1 MECNAIFISNA
12 LILLLI
18 AANVKG
24 ETTAIGGFR
33 WKLLPNAAR
42 SPIICKTKVRP
53 FEQNIPTG
61 DRNLSKAATRQKP
74 AAKATKTVANGNGH
88 KASNKVDAGEFQE
101 VENAKA
107 EYIARRASQLEAI
120 KKTDKKL
127 LREMLY
133 QMVLG
138 RRFEEKCAEVY
149 RMGKIGGFCHL
160 YIGQEAIGVGSMMA
174 IEPTDMVITSYRDHV
189 QAMIKGMSPESVM
202 AELYGK
208 EGGCVKGKG
217 GSMHMFSKELE
228 FYGGHGIVGGQ
239 IGVGTGMAY
248 AAKYK
253 GTGQVVLCF
262 FGEAAVNQGI
272 FHESLNMAQLW
283 KLPCIYICEN
293 NQYGMGTSQA
303 RAMSTRNIAKKADA
317 FEMANEFV
325 DGMDVMAVR
334 GATLRA
340 IERARKDG
348 SPTLLEVRAYRYMG
362 HSMSDPGNY
371 RTRDEILKYQE
382 RDPIVLFKDSLKES
396 KILTDKDFEKIEQ
409 EAIDA
414 VDRAVKFS
422 DESPYPSE
430 SELLTDVLA

>member
-1 MECNAIFISNA
+1 MHKQSYLYYNYA
-12 LILLLI
+12 LITVFYFQPISVTEDLI
-18 AANVKG
+18 LAK
-24 ETTAIGGFR
+24 TAT
-33 WKLLPNAAR
+33 
-42 SPIICKTKVRP
+42 SPKTEAINK
-53 FEQNIPTG
+53 NG
-61 DRNLSKAATRQKP
+61 S
-74 AAKATKTVANGNGH
+74 GNGT
-88 KASNKVDAGEFQE
+88 KKFAEKSE
-101 VENAKA
+101 VKNGGQDFALVELAHS
-107 EYIARRASQLEAI
+107 EYLKRRKSQLESV

-127 LREMLY
+127 LRAMLY

-160 YIGQEAIGVGSMMA
+160 YIGQEAIAVGSMMA
-174 IEPTDMVITSYRDHV
+174 LNPTDMVITAYRDHV
-189 QAMIKGMSPESVM
+189 QAMVKGMSPESVM

-239 IGVGTGMAY
+239 IGVGTGLAY

-253 GTGQVVLCF
+253 QTGQVALCF
-262 FGEAAVNQGI
+262 FGEAAVNQGM

-293 NQYGMGTSQA
+293 NQYGMGTSQE
-303 RAMSTRNIAKKADA
+303 RAMSTRNIAKKAEA

-334 GATLRA
+334 EATLRA
-340 IERARKDG
+340 IERARKDS
-348 SPTLLEVRAYRYMG
+348 SPTLLEIRAYRFMG

-371 RTRDEILKYQE
+371 RTRDEIKKYQE
-382 RDPIVLFKDSLKES
+382 RDPIVLFKDSLKEAKVLS
-396 KILTDKDFEKIEQ
+396 DKDFEKIEQ
-409 EAIDA
+409 EAVEA
-414 VDRAVKFS
+414 TERALKFAE
-422 DESPYPSE
+422 ESPLPDE
-430 SELLTDVLA
+430 SELLTDVFA

>member
-1 MECNAIFISNA
+1 LTED
-12 LILLLI
+12 LIL
-18 AANVKG
+18 
-24 ETTAIGGFR
+24 
-33 WKLLPNAAR
+33 P
-42 SPIICKTKVRP
+42 
-53 FEQNIPTG
+53 
-61 DRNLSKAATRQKP
+61 KAATRQK
-74 AAKATKTVANGNGH
+74 ATATVAKISTNG
-88 KASNKVDAGEFQE
+88 SGETGAITDFVE
-101 VENAKA
+101 VEQAKA
-107 EYIARRASQLEAI
+107 EYRARRTSQLAAI

-149 RMGKIGGFCHL
+149 RMGAIGGFCHL

-174 IEPTDMVITSYRDHV
+174 LKPTDMVITAYRDHV
-189 QAMIKGMSPESVM
+189 QAMIKGMTPESVM

-208 EGGCVKGKG
+208 EGGCVGGKG

-253 GTGQVVLCF
+253 GTGQVALCF

-303 RAMSTRNIAKKADA
+303 RAMSSRSIAKKAEA

-334 GATLRA
+334 DATLRA

-348 SPTLLEVRAYRYMG
+348 SPTLLEIRAYRYMG

-382 RDPIVLFKDSLKES
+382 RDPIVLFKDSLKEA
-396 KILTDKDFEKIEQ
+396 KVFGDKDFDKIEE
-409 EAIDA
+409 EAMTA
-414 VDRAVKFS
+414 VAAAVKFAE
-422 DESPYPSE
+422 ESPFPDS
-430 SELLTDVLA
+430 SELMTDVYA

>member
-1 MECNAIFISNA
+1 
-12 LILLLI
+12 LILPKT
-18 AANVKG
+18 ATSRK
-24 ETTAIGGFR
+24 TTRTIE
-33 WKLLPNAAR
+33 KN
-42 SPIICKTKVRP
+42 S
-53 FEQNIPTG
+53 
-61 DRNLSKAATRQKP
+61 
-74 AAKATKTVANGNGH
+74 GNGT
-88 KASNKVDAGEFQE
+88 NKT
-101 VENAKA
+101 NAKA
-107 EYIARRASQLEAI
+107 ENSDFVDLELAKSEYGKRRKSQLESI

-160 YIGQEAIGVGSMMA
+160 YIGQEAIAIGTMMA
-174 IEPTDMVITSYRDHV
+174 LRPDDMVITAYRDHV
-189 QAMIKGMSPESVM
+189 QALVKGMTPESVM

-253 GTGQVVLCF
+253 GTDQVTLCF
-262 FGEAAVNQGI
+262 FGEAAVNQGM

-293 NQYGMGTSQA
+293 NQYGMGTSQK
-303 RAMSTRNIAKKADA
+303 RAMSISSIAEKANA
-317 FEMANEFV
+317 YGIAGEFV

-334 GATLRA
+334 DATLHA

-348 SPTLLEVRAYRYMG
+348 SPTLLEIRAYRFMG

-371 RTRDEILKYQE
+371 RTRDEIKKYQE
-382 RDPIVLFKDSLKES
+382 RDPIVLFKDSLNES
-396 KILTDKDFEKIEQ
+396 KVLSEKDFEKIEA
-409 EAIDA
+409 EAAEA
-414 VDRAVKFS
+414 VERAVNFA
-422 DESPYPSE
+422 DESPLPNG
-430 SELLTDVLA
+430 SELFTDVYA

>member
-1 MECNAIFISNA
+1 M
-12 LILLLI
+12 
-18 AANVKG
+18 
-24 ETTAIGGFR
+24 
-33 WKLLPNAAR
+33 
-42 SPIICKTKVRP
+42 
-53 FEQNIPTG
+53 
-61 DRNLSKAATRQKP
+61 
-74 AAKATKTVANGNGH
+74 AAKAESTNGKTDLH
-88 KASNKVDAGEFQE
+88 I
-101 VENAKA
+101 VELAKS
-107 EYIARRASQLEAI
+107 EYQKRRKSQLESI

-127 LREMLY
+127 LRAMLY

-160 YIGQEAIGVGSMMA
+160 YIGQEAIAVGSMMA
-174 IEPTDMVITSYRDHV
+174 LKPTDMVITSYRDHV
-189 QAMIKGMSPESVM
+189 QAMVKGISPESVM

-253 GTGQVVLCF
+253 GTDQVTLCF

-293 NQYGMGTSQA
+293 NQYGMGTSQE
-303 RAMSTRNIAKKADA
+303 RAMSTRNIAKKAEA

-334 GATLRA
+334 DATLRA

-348 SPTLLEVRAYRYMG
+348 SPTLLEVRAYRFMG

-371 RTRDEILKYQE
+371 RTRDEIKKYQE

-396 KILTDKDFEKIEQ
+396 KVLGDKDFEKIEQ
-409 EAIDA
+409 EAAEA
-414 VDRAVKFS
+414 VEKAVKFA
-422 DESPYPSE
+422 DESPYPAE
-430 SELLTDVLA
+430 SELMTDVYA

>member
-1 MECNAIFISNA
+1 M
-12 LILLLI
+12 IL
-18 AANVKG
+18 AKTATSPKK
-24 ETTAIGGFR
+24 ETI
-33 WKLLPNAAR
+33 
-42 SPIICKTKVRP
+42 
-53 FEQNIPTG
+53 
-61 DRNLSKAATRQKP
+61 TR
-74 AAKATKTVANGNGH
+74 NGNGNGTK
-88 KASNKVDAGEFQE
+88 KAAVKAEVKVDDNDFALVE
-101 VENAKA
+101 VAKA
-107 EYIARRASQLEAI
+107 EYVKRRKSQLESI

-174 IEPTDMVITSYRDHV
+174 LKPTDMVITSYRDHV
-189 QAMIKGMSPESVM
+189 QAMIKGITPEAVM

-217 GSMHMFSKELE
+217 GSMHMFSKEHE

-239 IGVGTGMAY
+239 IGVGTGMAH

-253 GTGQVVLCF
+253 ETGQVTLCF
-262 FGEAAVNQGI
+262 FGEAAVNQGM

-283 KLPCIYICEN
+283 KLPCVYICEN
-293 NQYGMGTSQA
+293 NQYGMGTSQE
-303 RAMSTRNIAKKADA
+303 RAMSTRNIAKKAEA

-334 GATLRA
+334 DATLRA

-348 SPTLLEVRAYRYMG
+348 SPTLLEIRAYRFMG

-371 RTRDEILKYQE
+371 RTRDEIKKYQE

-396 KILTDKDFEKIEQ
+396 KVLGDKDFEKIEA
-409 EAIDA
+409 EAMEA
-414 VDRAVKFS
+414 VDRAVKFGE
-422 DESPYPSE
+422 ESPFPQE
-430 SELLTDVLA
+430 SELLTDVYA

>member
-1 MECNAIFISNA
+1 MPK
-12 LILLLI
+12 
-18 AANVKG
+18 AN
-24 ETTAIGGFR
+24 
-33 WKLLPNAAR
+33 
-42 SPIICKTKVRP
+42 
-53 FEQNIPTG
+53 
-61 DRNLSKAATRQKP
+61 TRQKP
-74 AAKATKTVANGNGH
+74 TAKTAKISTNGRGNSL
-88 KASNKVDAGEFQE
+88 KAIKEHEFTDFVE
-101 VENAKA
+101 VEQAKA
-107 EYIARRASQLEAI
+107 EFKARRSSQLASI

-127 LREMLY
+127 LRAMLY

-174 IEPTDMVITSYRDHV
+174 IKPTDMVITAYRDHV
-189 QAMIKGMSPESVM
+189 QAVIKGITPESVL

-208 EGGCVKGKG
+208 AGGCVGGKG
-217 GSMHMFSKELE
+217 GSMHMFSKEHE

-253 GTGQVVLCF
+253 KSGQVVLCF

-283 KLPCIYICEN
+283 KLPIIYVCEN
-293 NQYGMGTSQA
+293 NQYGMGTSQE
-303 RAMSTRNIAKKADA
+303 RAMSASSIAKKADA

-334 GATLRA
+334 EATLRA
-340 IERARKDG
+340 IERARKK
-348 SPTLLEVRAYRYMG
+348 SEPTLLEIRAYRFMG

-371 RTRDEILKYQE
+371 RTRDEIAKYQE
-382 RDPIVLFKDSLKES
+382 RDPIVLFKDSLTEAKVFG
-396 KILTDKDFEKIEQ
+396 DKDFEKVER
-409 EAIDA
+409 EAVEA
-414 VDRAVKFS
+414 VERAVKFA
-422 DESPYPSE
+422 DESLFPDE
-430 SELLTDVLA
+430 SELMTNVFA

>member
-1 MECNAIFISNA
+1 M
-12 LILLLI
+12 
-18 AANVKG
+18 
-24 ETTAIGGFR
+24 
-33 WKLLPNAAR
+33 P
-42 SPIICKTKVRP
+42 KT
-53 FEQNIPTG
+53 
-61 DRNLSKAATRQKP
+61 ATRQRSRSENDSAKHNGSDNSEGRA
-74 AAKATKTVANGNGH
+74 AAKAELT
-88 KASNKVDAGEFQE
+88 DDFEI
-101 VENAKA
+101 VELAKA
-107 EYIARRASQLEAI
+107 EYQKRKKSQLESI

-127 LREMLY
+127 LHAMLY
-133 QMVLG
+133 QMLLG

-160 YIGQEAIGVGSMMA
+160 YIGQEAIAVGSMMA
-174 IEPTDMVITSYRDHV
+174 LEPKDMVITSYRDHV
-189 QAMIKGMSPESVM
+189 QAMIKGISPEAVM

-208 EGGCVKGKG
+208 AGGCVKGKG

-253 GTGQVVLCF
+253 ESGQVAVCF

-283 KLPCIYICEN
+283 KLPIIYICEN
-293 NQYGMGTSQA
+293 NQYGMGTSQD

-334 GATLRA
+334 DAALRA
-340 IERARKDG
+340 IKRARED
-348 SPTLLEVRAYRYMG
+348 SLPTLLEVRAYRYMG

-371 RTRDEILKYQE
+371 RTRAEIAKYQE
-382 RDPIVLFKDSLKES
+382 RDPIVLFKDSLTEAKL
-396 KILTDKDFEKIEQ
+396 LTDKEFEQMQQ
-409 EAIDA
+409 EAIEST
-414 VDRAVKFS
+414 DRALKFA
-422 DESPYPSE
+422 DESPFPDAGE
-430 SELLTDVLA
+430 LTDVYA

>member
-1 MECNAIFISNA
+1 
-12 LILLLI
+12 
-18 AANVKG
+18 
-24 ETTAIGGFR
+24 
-33 WKLLPNAAR
+33 LP
-42 SPIICKTKVRP
+42 
-53 FEQNIPTG
+53 
-61 DRNLSKAATRQKP
+61 KAATRQNTAKP
-74 AAKATKTVANGNGH
+74 GKTTVSGSGNPLQKVEAAEKPTDFV
-88 KASNKVDAGEFQE
+88 E
-101 VENAKA
+101 VEQAHA
-107 EYIARRASQLEAI
+107 EFLARRASQLVSI
-120 KKTDKKL
+120 RNTDKKL

-160 YIGQEAIGVGSMMA
+160 YIGQEAIGVGTMMA
-174 IEPTDMVITSYRDHV
+174 LEPSDMVITSYRDHV
-189 QAMIKGMSPESVM
+189 QAIIKGMSPESVM

-208 EGGCVKGKG
+208 EGGCVGGKG

-248 AAKYK
+248 ASKYK
-253 GTGQVVLCF
+253 NSGQVVLCF

-293 NQYGMGTSQA
+293 NQYGMGTSQE
-303 RAMSTRNIAKKADA
+303 RAMSARSIAKKAEA

-334 GATLRA
+334 EATQRA
-340 IERARKDG
+340 IERARTE
-348 SPTLLEVRAYRYMG
+348 SLPTLLEIRAYRYMG

-382 RDPIVLFKDSLKES
+382 RDPIVLFRESLREAGVYG
-396 KILTDKDFEKIEQ
+396 DKDFEKIEQ
-409 EAIDA
+409 DA
-414 VDRAVKFS
+414 VDAVAAAVKFA
-422 DESPYPSE
+422 DESPFPNE
-430 SELLTDVLA
+430 SELLKDVFA